1 LSKYQSFSGFKPE
14 FFKFFRELAK
24 NNNRPWF
31 MENKPRYQ
39 QQVVAPMLAF
49 IEAMQE
55 PLADLAPHYRAIPKA
70 VGGSMFR
77 IYRDA
82 RFSNDKRPY
91 KEHAAFH
98 FRHEQGKDAHAPGY
112 YLHLEPGNVFFG
124 GGIWV
129 PPAEKLTAIRDTIM
143 DSPSAWSG
151 VKNDPK
157 IMGYGGIQGKG
168 LKTAPRGVD
177 KEHPQIED
185 LRRKSFFVMREVK
198 PAQAGKADFVDLVAA
213 TYKDCEPMMGF
224 ICHAL
229 EIPF

>member
-1 LSKYQSFSGFKPE
+1 MKTAQSFSGFKPE
-14 FFKFFRELAK
+14 FFRFFRELAK

-49 IEAMQE
+49 IEAMQG

-143 DSPSAWSG
+143 DSPSAWSQ
-151 VKNDPK
+151 VRNDSK
-157 IMGYGGIQGKG
+157 IAEYGGIQGKG
-168 LKTAPRGVD
+168 LKTAPRGIAKD
-177 KEHPQIED
+177 HPQIED

-198 PAQAGKADFVDLVAA
+198 PSQAGKADFVDMVAD

>member
-1 LSKYQSFSGFKPE
+1 MSNLPSFNGFKPE
-14 FFKFFRELAK
+14 FFNFFLELAK

-31 MENKPRYQ
+31 LENKPRYQ
-39 QQVVAPMLAF
+39 KQVVQPMLSF
-49 IEAMQE
+49 IESMQR
-55 PLADLAPHYRAIPKA
+55 PLADLAPHYRAIPKV

-82 RFSNDKRPY
+82 RFSSDKRPY

-112 YLHLEPGNVFFG
+112 YLQLEPGNVFFG

-129 PPAEKLTAIRDTIM
+129 PPSEKLTAIRDTII
-143 DSPSAWSG
+143 DSPSGWSK
-151 VKNDPK
+151 VRTDPK
-157 IMGYGGIQGKG
+157 IVEYGGIQGQG
-168 LKTAPRGVD
+168 LKTAPRGID
-177 KEHPQIED
+177 KHHPQIED

-198 PAQAGKADFVDLVAA
+198 PAKAGRADFVDLVAD
-213 TYKDCEPMMGF
+213 TYRDCEPLMGF

-229 EIPF
+229 DIPF

>member
-1 LSKYQSFSGFKPE
+1 MPKTQSFDGFKPA
-14 FFKFFRELAK
+14 FFSFFRELAK

-31 MENKPRYQ
+31 LENKPRYQ
-39 QQVVAPMLAF
+39 QQVVVPMLAF
-49 IEAMQE
+49 IEAMQG
-55 PLADLAPHYRAIPKA
+55 PLSQLAPHYRAIPKLM
-70 VGGSMFR
+70 GGSMFR

-112 YLHLEPGNVFFG
+112 YLHLEPGRVFFG

-129 PPAEKLTAIRDTIM
+129 PPAPKLTAIRDTIM
-143 DSPSAWSG
+143 DSPRAWAK

-157 IMGYGGIQGKG
+157 IVGYGGIQGKG
-168 LKTAPRGVD
+168 LKTAPRGID
-177 KEHPQIED
+177 KDHPQIED
-185 LRRKSFFVMREVK
+185 LRRKSFFVMNEVR
-198 PAQAGKADFVDLVAA
+198 PALAGKADFVDLVAD
-213 TYKDCEPMMGF
+213 TYQDCEPMMGF

>member
-1 LSKYQSFSGFKPE
+1 MTTSEPFSGFTPA
-14 FFKFFRELAK
+14 FFRFFESLAK
-24 NNNRPWF
+24 NNNRAWF
-31 MENKPRYQ
+31 LQNKPRYLQ
-39 QQVVAPMLAF
+39 EIVVPMLAF
-49 IEAMQE
+49 IEAMQK
-55 PLADLAPHYRAIPKA
+55 PLRQLAPHYRVIAKLT
-70 VGGSMFR
+70 GGSMFR

-112 YLHLEPGNVFFG
+112 YLHLEPGRVFFG

-129 PPAEKLTAIRDTIM
+129 PPAAKLSTIRDTIM
-143 DSPSAWSG
+143 DSPGAWAR

-157 IMGYGGIQGKG
+157 IIGYGGIQGKG

-177 KEHPQIED
+177 RNHPQIED
-185 LRRKSFFVMREVK
+185 LRRKSFFVMNEVR
-198 PAQAGKADFVDLVAA
+198 PELAGKADFIDLVAD
-213 TYKDCEPMMGF
+213 TYRDCEPMMEF

>member
-1 LSKYQSFSGFKPE
+1 MLNAPSFAGFKPA
-14 FFKFFRELAK
+14 FFRFFRELAH

-31 MENKPRYQ
+31 MDNKPRYQ
-39 QQVVAPMLAF
+39 HEVVTPMLAF
-49 IEAMQE
+49 IEAMQA
-55 PLADLAPHYRAIPKA
+55 PLSELAPHYRAIPK
-70 VGGSMFR
+70 VMGGSMFR

-112 YLHLEPGNVFFG
+112 YLHLEPDKVFFG

-129 PPAEKLTAIRDTIM
+129 PPAPKLTAIRDTIM
-143 DSPSAWSG
+143 DSPSAWSQ

-157 IMGYGGIQGKG
+157 ILGHGGVQGKG
-168 LKTAPRGVD
+168 LKTAPRGID
-177 KEHPQIED
+177 KDHPQIED
-185 LRRKSFFVMREVK
+185 LRRKSFFVMHEVK
-198 PAQAGKADFVDLVAA
+198 PALAGKAGFVDLVAE
-213 TYKDCEPMMGF
+213 TFKDCEPLMGF
-224 ICHAL
+224 VCHSL

>member
-1 LSKYQSFSGFKPE
+1 
-14 FFKFFRELAK
+14 
-24 NNNRPWF
+24 

-39 QQVVAPMLAF
+39 QQVVVPMLAF

-55 PLADLAPHYRAIPKA
+55 PLGQLAPHYRAIPKLM
-70 VGGSMFR
+70 GGSMFR

-82 RFSNDKRPY
+82 RFSSDKRPY

-112 YLHLEPGNVFFG
+112 YLHLEPGRVFFG

-129 PPAEKLTAIRDTIM
+129 PPAPKLTAIRDTIM
-143 DSPSAWSG
+143 DSPRAWSK
-151 VKNDPK
+151 VKNDTK
-157 IMGYGGIQGKG
+157 ILGYGGVQGKG
-168 LKTAPRGVD
+168 LKTAPRGID
-177 KEHPQIED
+177 KNHPQIED
-185 LRRKSFFVMREVK
+185 LRRKSFFVMNEVK
-198 PAQAGKADFVDLVAA
+198 PALAGKADFVDLVAD
-213 TYKDCEPMMGF
+213 TYKDCEPMMDF

>member
-1 LSKYQSFSGFKPE
+1 MSESRPFAGFTPAFFS
-14 FFKFFRELAK
+14 FFRELAK

-31 MENKPRYQ
+31 LENKARYQ
-39 QQVVAPMLAF
+39 QQVVVPMLAF
-49 IEAMQE
+49 IEAMQG
-55 PLADLAPHYRAIPKA
+55 PLGQLAPHYRAIPKLM
-70 VGGSMFR
+70 GGSMFR

-82 RFSNDKRPY
+82 RFSRDKRPY

-112 YLHLEPGNVFFG
+112 YLHLEPGRVFFG

-129 PPAEKLTAIRDTIM
+129 PPAPKLTAIRDTIM
-143 DSPSAWSG
+143 DSPRAWG
-151 VKNDPK
+151 KVKNDPK
-157 IMGYGGIQGKG
+157 IVSYGGIQGKG
-168 LKTAPRGVD
+168 LKTAPRGID
-177 KEHPQIED
+177 KNHPQIED
-185 LRRKSFFVMREVK
+185 LRRKSFFVMNEVK
-198 PAQAGKADFVDLVAA
+198 PALAGNADFVELVAA

>member
-1 LSKYQSFSGFKPE
+1 MRRTPSFNGFRPT
-14 FFKFFRELAK
+14 FFSFFRDLAN
-24 NNNRPWF
+24 NNNRAWF
-31 MENKPRYQ
+31 AQSKPRYQ
-39 QQVVAPMLAF
+39 KEVVTPMLSF
-49 IEAMQE
+49 IEAIQA
-55 PLADLAPHYRAIPKA
+55 PLGDLAPHYRAIPKM

-77 IYRDA
+77 IYRDT

-112 YLHLEPGNVFFG
+112 YLHLEPGKVFFG
-124 GGIWV
+124 AGIWL
-129 PPAEKLTAIRDTIM
+129 PPAEKLAVIRETIM
-143 DSPSAWSG
+143 DSPSAWAR

-157 IMGYGGIQGKG
+157 IVEYGGIQGKG

-177 KEHPQIED
+177 RKHPQIED
-185 LRRKSFFVMREVK
+185 LRRKSFFVMHEVK
-198 PAQAGKADFVDLVAA
+198 PVHAGNADFVDTVTD
-213 TYKDCEPMMGF
+213 TYRRCEAMMSF